1 MDIIEEQLLSLQKQ
15 VEDMTLDLAV
25 HKALIL
31 GLMSELDLGTLQDFS
46 AFRRVTQR
54 ELDKLPLQS
63 DEQFHFKSSL
73 NQFLKRAISE
83 SSADM
88 NI

>member
-1 MDIIEEQLLSLQKQ
+1 MDFNEERLNSLQQQ
-15 VEDMTLDLAV
+15 VDEMALDLAV

-31 GLMSELDLGTLQDFS
+31 GLMSELDLGSLQDFS

-63 DEQFHFKSSL
+63 DEQHHFRTSL
-73 NQFLKRAISE
+73 SEFLKRAIAE